1 MSDDLEYWHN
11 KGEQDYSEGNGCNPP
26 HNQFVLNGL
35 DPTISADDAIAENR
49 AYKKGYKNAEEEAT
63 GTPNPGPGLKER

>member
-11 KGEQDYSEGNGCNPP
+11 KGEQDYAEGNGRNPP

-35 DPTISADDAIAENR
+35 DPSITGEDAIAENR
-49 AYKKGYKNAEEEAT
+49 AYKQGYKNAEDQAS
-63 GTPNPGPGLKER
+63 